1 MLQKS
6 FLNRDQS
13 LCCGMSEEDGSQ
25 EKSCPSLASLN
36 WDQKDISRQGAAGQ
50 EGGQTGNA
58 FLTHYL
64 IALVQVQRAK

>member
-1 MLQKS
+1 
-6 FLNRDQS
+6 
-13 LCCGMSEEDGSQ
+13 MSEADGSQ
-25 EKSCPSLASLN
+25 EKSCPSLASCI
-36 WDQKDISRQGAAGQ
+36 WGREDVSRHGAAGQ